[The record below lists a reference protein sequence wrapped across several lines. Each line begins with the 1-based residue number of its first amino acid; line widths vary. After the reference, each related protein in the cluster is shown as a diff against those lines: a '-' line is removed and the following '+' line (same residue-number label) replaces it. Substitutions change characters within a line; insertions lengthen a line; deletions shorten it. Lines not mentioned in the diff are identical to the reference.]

1 MQQNGVEGIQ
11 RRHDWV
17 GRIHVKEKWYEHEP
31 VPATENVECKIQWDL
46 IFKRIAFR

>member
-1 MQQNGVEGIQ
+1 MGKRIHWDVCRVNGK
-11 RRHDWV
+11 
-17 GRIHVKEKWYEHEP
+17 IHVKEKWYEHEP